1 MVKVKN
7 PYFSYQS
14 IAESF
19 TPHLIVGQ
27 EILVCENFFY
37 FEKIIKLHWPFS
49 GVLEEE
55 NNIEVIIA
63 SHCRLQSV

>member
-1 MVKVKN
+1 MKVKK

-27 EILVCENFFY
+27 EMLVCENFFY
-37 FEKIIKLHWPFS
+37 FEKIINLDWLFS
-49 GVLEEE
+49 GVLEKE

-63 SHCRLQSV
+63 SHYRLQAV